1 MDQLQPQPEV
11 ITSSL
16 VRINSTS
23 GQISALAALQLL
35 PWNALHTEEQ
45 QVDWLILHFNY
56 WFSHHNVMLVRGEFE
71 PEYFPATD
79 TSPARIQ
86 FAHGFFNSALH
97 EISHW
102 TIAGKERRL
111 LADLG
116 YWYAPDGRTREQQAL
131 FEQVEVKPQAIEWL
145 FATAFGRKFRVSLD
159 NLTGESGNGNNF
171 KDNVYAQVCR
181 YMNAEACLPKD
192 AWYLISCICTCIRGG
207 EMLQASE
214 FKREMLD

>member
-56 WFSHHNVMLVRGEFE
+56 WFPTIMSCWYEENLNQNISR
-71 PEYFPATD
+71 PPIPLLPA
-79 TSPARIQ
+79 SSLPMV
-86 FAHGFFNSALH
+86 FNSALH

-116 YWYAPDGRTREQQAL
+116 YWYAPDGRTESSKPCSNRLKLNRRQLNGFCHSFWPQVSGL
-131 FEQVEVKPQAIEWL
+131 F
-145 FATAFGRKFRVSLD
+145 R
-159 NLTGESGNGNNF
+159 
-171 KDNVYAQVCR
+171 
-181 YMNAEACLPKD
+181 
-192 AWYLISCICTCIRGG
+192 
-207 EMLQASE
+207 
-214 FKREMLD
+214 

>member
-71 PEYFPATD
+71 PEYFRPPIPLLPASSLPMVFLTAPCMKSAIGRLPVKSVACWLIWD
-79 TSPARIQ
+79 TGMLQMDGQESSKPCSNRLKLNRRQ
-86 FAHGFFNSALH
+86 LNGFLPQ
-97 EISHW
+97 
-102 TIAGKERRL
+102 L
-111 LADLG
+111 LA
-116 YWYAPDGRTREQQAL
+116 AS
-131 FEQVEVKPQAIEWL
+131 
-145 FATAFGRKFRVSLD
+145 FGSL
-159 NLTGESGNGNNF
+159 
-171 KDNVYAQVCR
+171 
-181 YMNAEACLPKD
+181 
-192 AWYLISCICTCIRGG
+192 
-207 EMLQASE
+207 
-214 FKREMLD
+214 

>member
-86 FAHGFFNSALH
+86 FAHGFLTAPCMKSAIGRLPVKSVACWLIWDTGMLQMDGQ
-97 EISHW
+97 ESS
-102 TIAGKERRL
+102 KPCSNRLKLNRRQLNGFLPQL
-111 LADLG
+111 LA
-116 YWYAPDGRTREQQAL
+116 AS
-131 FEQVEVKPQAIEWL
+131 
-145 FATAFGRKFRVSLD
+145 FGSL
-159 NLTGESGNGNNF
+159 
-171 KDNVYAQVCR
+171 
-181 YMNAEACLPKD
+181 
-192 AWYLISCICTCIRGG
+192 
-207 EMLQASE
+207 
-214 FKREMLD
+214 